1 MRMILAGAAAMK
13 ATYNRNA
20 PKRAINLSLNGDL
33 VRQARQY
40 SGNLSAEVEALL
52 AGYVQQQTQAREDKL
67 AEARRLCEALNEFNR
82 QHGGFADEHST
93 L

>member
-1 MRMILAGAAAMK
+1 MRMKVVEQAAMK
-13 ATYNRNA
+13 VSYNRNA

-33 VRQARQY
+33 VKQARQY
-40 SGNLSAEVEALL
+40 SGNLSAEVESLL

-67 AEARRLCEALNEFNR
+67 AEARRLCETLNEFNR
-82 QHGGFADEHST
+82 RHGSFADEHST